1 MEKAYYDK
9 NAEEAKQLEEINAK
23 ETKQGKPNA
32 YYSLD
37 IPEDYNLQL
46 LSEANGMTLLVSEK
60 GQVFWVKKTKEGEEL
75 VALNLGKNITPP
87 LKTPFNWIKK

>member
-1 MEKAYYDK
+1 MNIKEMEKAYYDK
-9 NAEEAKQLEEINAK
+9 NAEEFKQMEEM
-23 ETKQGKPNA
+23 QRGHPNA
-32 YYSLD
+32 YCSID

-60 GQVFWVKKTKEGEEL
+60 GQVFWVKKTKDGEEL

-87 LKTPFNWIKK
+87 LKTHFN